1 MTAGHM
7 RSKGDVNNEVEL
19 QERSN
24 QAAVGKLGQK

>member
-1 MTAGHM
+1 M

-24 QAAVGKLGQK
+24 QAAGGNWDRSEW